1 MTARPFLYHPF
12 LFSSPPQAT
21 RGRTGGNPNQS
32 TEKQGG
38 NKKGGAV
45 LLCRVILER
54 KKGGKFKKCF
64 SV

>member
-38 NKKGGAV
+38 NKRGAV

-54 KKGGKFKKCF
+54 KKEGKFKKCF